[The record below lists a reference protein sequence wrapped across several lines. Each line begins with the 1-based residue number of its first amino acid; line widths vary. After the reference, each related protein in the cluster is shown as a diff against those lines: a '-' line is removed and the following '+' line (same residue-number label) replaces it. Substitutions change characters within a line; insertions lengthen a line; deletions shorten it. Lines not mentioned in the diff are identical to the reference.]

1 MDNPQ
6 GITQRRLIHQ
16 YNYENRPRFNDELF
30 NRSDDDIVRALKYV
44 IYSCER
50 ESSFTIKVLNFEV
63 IENYDDVNHVLFE
76 YEDSIINKGKKRAEE
91 STSIRRGPTKR
102 TASSATKKKENQFA
116 YINLKDSYLKLIK
129 VTYYI
134 QICEKKDG
142 LVDDTVVVY
151 IAIPR
156 IVDGFYFKLNGNIY
170 SAMYQIV
177 DASTYNNSAAKS
189 ARKQSITFK
198 TIFMPIRVY
207 RYQIGMRDING
218 ETIQCT
224 YFVANMFKK
233 SILLM
238 KYIIAKFGLYGAMNF
253 LKVESV
259 RLVDSL
265 DKIVDQDQCYIFPV
279 RDMFI
284 VVNKMLFNNIQI
296 VQSFVYT
303 LYSIVNYMRDA
314 SCTDMFDTKTWL
326 KALGADF
333 TSKDTN
339 NYINK
344 GISILGSLE
353 FIYDKLSRE
362 DLKLEWYDKQDVY
375 CVLRWMM
382 YEFNALRQKDNL
394 DITTKKVRWA
404 EYIASLY
411 AAKLA
416 TGIYRIS
423 DKGDKADLGTI
434 RKAIQIAPMTL
445 INAITKC
452 QLVNYKNCVN
462 DLDAITALK
471 YTYKGISGIGEKSNA
486 ISSAYR
492 SIHPSHLGRVDIDS
506 SSNSDP
512 GISGTICPLVE
523 LHNGHFDEY
532 KEPSSWME
540 DVPKVIDQYRAM
552 QSRVEMVKIVSEVT
566 GKQNSNTIHQDCLSV
581 AKKLIGVT
589 ARATAF
595 DEYINGFDLFGD
607 GYMFY
612 TEEE

>member
-1 MDNPQ
+1 MDNRQPM
-6 GITQRRLIHQ
+6 TQRRLIHQ

-44 IYSCER
+44 VYSCER
-50 ESSFTIKVLNFEV
+50 DSSFTIKVLDFQV
-63 IENYDDVNHVLFE
+63 IENYDDVNHILFE
-76 YEDSIINKGKKRAEE
+76 YEDSIINKGKKRAEDD
-91 STSIRRGPTKR
+91 SSSRKSNAKR
-102 TASSATKKKENQFA
+102 SSSSMTKKKENQFA
-116 YINLKDSYLKLIK
+116 YINLKGSDLKLIK
-129 VTYYI
+129 VTYFI
-134 QICEKKDG
+134 QIYEKKDG
-142 LVDDTVVVY
+142 LVNDTVVVY

-156 IVDGFYFKLNGNIY
+156 IIDGFYFKLNGNIY

-198 TIFMPIRVY
+198 TLFMPIRVY
-207 RYQIGMRDING
+207 RYQIGIKDIND
-218 ETIQCT
+218 ESIPCT

-238 KYIIAKFGLYGAMNF
+238 KYIIAKFGFYGAMEF
-253 LKVESV
+253 LKIESV
-259 RLVDSL
+259 RLVDDL
-265 DKIVDQDQCYIFPV
+265 TKIVDQDQSYIFPV
-279 RDMFI
+279 RNMFI

-303 LYSIVNYMRDA
+303 VYSITNYMKDA
-314 SCTDMFDTKTWL
+314 SCPEMFDTRTWL

-333 TSKDTN
+333 TSKDTS
-339 NYINK
+339 NYISK
-344 GISILGSLE
+344 GMSILGSLE

-362 DLKLEWYDKQDVY
+362 DLKLDWYDKSDVY

-404 EYIASLY
+404 EYIASWY
-411 AAKLA
+411 ATKLS

-445 INAITKC
+445 INSITKC

-462 DLDAITALK
+462 DLDSITALK

-486 ISSAYR
+486 ISPAYR
-492 SIHPSHLGRVDIDS
+492 SVHPSHLGRVDIDS

-512 GISGTICPLVE
+512 GISGTICPLAV
-523 LHNGHFDEY
+523 LYDGHFDEY
-532 KEPSSWME
+532 REPSTWME

-581 AKKLIGVT
+581 AKKLLEVSANVT
-589 ARATAF
+589 KS
-595 DEYINGFDLFGD
+595 DEYIDGFDLFGD

-612 TEEE
+612 TEED